1 MAIDDLLEPFAAHL
15 RQESRS
21 PRTIRDYQRCMTALD
36 RDLPFGADIAHE
48 EELRSWLWRDGLA
61 QSSRAVY
68 HAAIRAFYSF
78 AVTRG
83 LIDFDPSAGIPR
95 PKVKEGLPRVAT
107 DEQVRT
113 ILTQARQPYRL
124 WAQLACY
131 AGLRCIEIWR
141 LHREHITEQALSV
154 HRGKGEKARII
165 PTHPVIWKA
174 VKDLPP
180 GPLAKVAD
188 ERQLSTNFLLHA
200 QEVLGLYGV
209 SMHRLRGWMA
219 TTSYRKTKDV
229 RALQRALGHANV
241 STTVRYI
248 AVADEQLQAITDAL
262 PTFDED
268 DDA

>member
-1 MAIDDLLEPFAAHL
+1 
-15 RQESRS
+15 
-21 PRTIRDYQRCMTALD
+21 
-36 RDLPFGADIAHE
+36 
-48 EELRSWLWRDGLA
+48 
-61 QSSRAVY
+61 
-68 HAAIRAFYSF
+68 
-78 AVTRG
+78 
-83 LIDFDPSAGIPR
+83 
-95 PKVKEGLPRVAT
+95 VKEGLPRVAT